1 MSIKQ
6 TLKISS
12 IPVVFASLCCLTPVI
27 LVLVGL
33 SSVSFA
39 ASLSDTLYGQYK
51 WYFRA
56 VGLILLAA
64 SIVVYLRRAK
74 GICTIDQAKKRR
86 NEVVNIIAVSVIA
99 SIAGYL
105 FFLYVVVHI
114 IGAALKLWPF

>member
-1 MSIKQ
+1 MNIKQ

-56 VGLILLAA
+56 VGLILLTA

-86 NEVVNIIAVSVIA
+86 NEVINIIAVSAIA

-114 IGAALKLWPF
+114 IGAALKIWPF